1 VQFSHFDLGRQ
12 RRGSV
17 ITITLSGSAAN
28 VRLLDDTNFRSY
40 RSGRQHRYYGGLAK
54 RSPVRFQIPRDGH
67 WHVTVD
73 LSGLRGQ
80 VRASVQV
87 SPGALPEITE
97 RSLPPLGQIRQN
109 AEDFVD
115 TTGEP
120 AIGRSWDV
128 FISHA
133 AEDKEALV
141 RPLALALQERGVRVW
156 YDEFELRLG
165 DSLRRKIDAGLAQS
179 RFGVVV
185 LSPAFF
191 AKNWPQ
197 YELDGLVTREMT
209 GEQVILPVWHRLS
222 KNEVI
227 AWSPSL
233 ADKIARNTA
242 DFTVEEIA
250 DEIADVVQPPAE
262 HHVSEG

>member
-12 RRGSV
+12 KRGAIV
-17 ITITLSGSAAN
+17 TVALSGNAAN
-28 VRLLDDTNFRSY
+28 VRLLDDMNFRSY

-54 RSPVRFQIPRDGH
+54 RSPVRFEIPRDGH

-73 LSGLRGQ
+73 LGGLSGN

-87 SPGALPEITE
+87 SPGALPEL
-97 RSLPPLGQIRQN
+97 RQHSLPPLSQIRQN
-109 AEDFVD
+109 VEELID
-115 TTGEP
+115 ESSKSP
-120 AIGRSWDV
+120 LGRSWDV

-133 AEDKEALV
+133 TEDKEDLV
-141 RPLALALQERGVRVW
+141 RPLALALQKRGLRVW

-179 RFGVVV
+179 RFGVVI
-185 LSPAFF
+185 LSPAFL

-209 GEQVILPVWHRLS
+209 GQQVILPLWHKLS
-222 KNEVI
+222 KNELI
-227 AWSPSL
+227 ARSPSL
-233 ADKIARNTA
+233 ADKVARSTS
-242 DFTVEEIA
+242 DFTVDEIA
-250 DEIADVVQPPAE
+250 DEIADVVSPTA
-262 HHVSEG
+262 H